1 MNRIPKGAN
10 FGGSSVLFN
19 STNHFNMNSNF
30 PPLATVSSP
39 REPIPYICGLG
50 ARFGCERVERVFK
63 PLRLKSPILGIGSLG
78 ERHFAV
84 NQNSYSFGLE

>member
-1 MNRIPKGAN
+1 MNRTPEVLNMQKC

-30 PPLATVSSP
+30 PTLATVSSQ
-39 REPIPYICGLG
+39 REPIPYIWGLG

-63 PLRLKSPILGIGSLG
+63 PLRLKSQI
-78 ERHFAV
+78 
-84 NQNSYSFGLE
+84 